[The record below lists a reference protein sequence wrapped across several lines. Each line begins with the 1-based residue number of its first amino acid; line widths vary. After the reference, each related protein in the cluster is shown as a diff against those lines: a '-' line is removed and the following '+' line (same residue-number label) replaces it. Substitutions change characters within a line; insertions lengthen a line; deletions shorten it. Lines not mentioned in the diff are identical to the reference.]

1 MNNIP
6 AHLARYW
13 RPEPTDA
20 ASPPPAPRLRPCLWA
35 DCTDQRTG
43 ALFCSRHSATARRAS
58 IAGTLPPMAEIADMR
73 PSQIAT
79 LTRAPKP
86 PAPVVILPPR
96 PASPSRLCLWPDC
109 GRSAGRRSLCSRCKA
124 RRRRLILH
132 AAIPDAPL
140 TPKIAATLPALWVQ
154 HCQRVHIRQRLQ
166 GWPAAPPLEIAA
178 TPAPG
183 ACIIAGCERTNH
195 RGRGLCCRCYNRA
208 KYRGELERFP
218 AKNKPRYD
226 ARLNP
231 QEV

>member
-1 MNNIP
+1 MTNIP
-6 AHLARYW
+6 SNLMRYW
-13 RPEPTDA
+13 RPEPKPADS
-20 ASPPPAPRLRPCLWA
+20 ASPPAAPPPRPCRWA
-35 DCTDQRTG
+35 DCANHRTG
-43 ALFCSRHSATARRAS
+43 ALFCNKHAAAATRAS
-58 IAGTLPPMAEIADMR
+58 DAGTLPPMDALVEMR

-86 PAPVVILPPR
+86 PPAPPPPR
-96 PASPSRLCLWPDC
+96 PVAPPRVCLWPDC

-132 AAIPDAPL
+132 TVTADVPL
-140 TPKIAATLPALWVQ
+140 TPEIAATFPALWVQ
-154 HCQRVHIRQRLQ
+154 HCQRIHLQQRFQ
-166 GWPAAPPLEIAA
+166 GWPPAPPLEIAA
-178 TPAPG
+178 APTPG
-183 ACIIAGCERTNH
+183 TCIITGCERTNH
-195 RGRGLCCRCYNRA
+195 QGRGLCCRCYNRA